1 MAFSVQTL
9 LDNLNDSGNE
19 LNMIVLDACRDNPFG
34 WSRSGSRG
42 LSVVGRAPAG
52 SIIMYA
58 TSANSTAADGTGRNG
73 LFTSQLLNNIKNQ
86 SLSIRDV
93 FDKTGEDVLS
103 VSGGKQHPELS
114 LRFFGASSAYLGA
127 RPAPAVQPAPVAQ
140 QTPAPVLTV
149 QPAPAS
155 AVPSGFV
162 RINGGTFTMGD
173 SASGQRRVSVSSF
186 NVSRYEVTQK
196 EYQEI
201 MGVNPSNFK
210 GDNLPVERVSWFD
223 AVEYCNKRS
232 RREGLTPAYTITGR
246 TPTTE
251 YPITFATV
259 TWNRNAD
266 GYRLP
271 TEAEWEYSC
280 RAGTTTAYNTGSS
293 ISGNTGWYKANSGSS
308 TKPVGQKPANAW
320 GLHDMHGNVWE
331 WCWDW
336 YEAYPNTAQTD
347 PTGAVSGVNRLMRGG
362 SWFHSAE
369 NTASAARNSSNPN
382 GRGSDNGFCL
392 VRP

>member
-1 MAFSVQTL
+1 
-9 LDNLNDSGNE
+9 
-19 LNMIVLDACRDNPFG
+19 MIVLDACRDNPFG